1 MNQTTCESFF
11 YIHSQAEFGLC
22 YRGER
27 SQIDARAPSL
37 QYYLLLKTVWHV
49 RQLVHHVA
57 HESSIRAHISSHLL
71 FLHAPSACYE
81 GLRLL
86 TTSHFYP
93 YDVLNKLTNRSLSN
107 RYTRQGR
114 LTNFLEAVRRSIVR
128 LFLNNNRRHRSHE

>member
-37 QYYLLLKTVWHV
+37 QNYSHLKTVRHV
-49 RQLVHHVA
+49 RQRVNHVA
-57 HESSIRAHISSHLL
+57 HESSIRAHNSAPLP

-93 YDVLNKLTNRSLSN
+93 YDVLHKLTNRSLSN
-107 RYTRQGR
+107 SYTRQGR
-114 LTNFLEAVRRSIVR
+114 RTHLLEAGRRPSVRWVLTN
-128 LFLNNNRRHRSHE
+128 NRVLRAP